1 MTQMDRTN
9 KRERLATVSSRAAVA
24 HIGAL
29 VQAKRR
35 EAGLG
40 LRAASGQSGISAS
53 TLSRLERGVAAS
65 LPDAETLSRLSAW
78 LQVPVGSLMATDLPA
93 TSGAPPDLTTPEV
106 VEVHLRADKHLS
118 PSTADAL
125 AKMFKMLYDQFSE
138 IELRGPIDPAP
149 GDTSSGEQ
157 ALR

>member
-1 MTQMDRTN
+1 M
-9 KRERLATVSSRAAVA
+9 SSRAAMA
-24 HIGAL
+24 QIGAL

-35 EAGLG
+35 EAGIG
-40 LRAASGQSGISAS
+40 LRAASEQSGISAS

-65 LPDAETLSRLSAW
+65 LPDAETLSRLSIW
-78 LQVPVGSLMATDLPA
+78 LQVPVGSLMATDLP
-93 TSGAPPDLTTPEV
+93 TSTGTAPDLTTPEV

-125 AKMFKMLYDQFSE
+125 AKMFRVLYDQFTE

-149 GDTSSGEQ
+149 GDASSGEQ
-157 ALR
+157 ALH